1 MLVICVCSCRMNLQ
15 CLYFSESSMYLPVTS
30 IKSKHRRPLNLLEV
44 PHPQLCPHVT
54 PNKVS
59 TFTYFLMNLCHPL
72 QLFLSRSYQSHSAA
86 ELHLPRD
93 AQGKTDFAALVMQLK
108 ECPTLQDQAD
118 ILYILYIMKYKAIEL
133 RAEMLTT

>member
-1 MLVICVCSCRMNLQ
+1 MNLQ
-15 CLYFSESSMYLPVTS
+15 CLYFSESSMYLPVTP

-44 PHPQLCPHVT
+44 PHPQLCPHVK

-59 TFTYFLMNLCHPL
+59 TFTYFLMH
-72 QLFLSRSYQSHSAA
+72 LSSFTTAACLLSHSYQSHSAA

-93 AQGKTDFAALVMQLK
+93 AQGKTDFAALVRQLK

-133 RAEMLTT
+133 GTEMLIT